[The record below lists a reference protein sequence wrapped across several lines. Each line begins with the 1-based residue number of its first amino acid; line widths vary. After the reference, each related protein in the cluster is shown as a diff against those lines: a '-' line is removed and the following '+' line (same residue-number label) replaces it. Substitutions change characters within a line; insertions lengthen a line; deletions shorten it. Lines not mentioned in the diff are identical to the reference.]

1 MFVEALNFNPMFDLL
16 NKYPNNGSF
25 EFKSTDSLS
34 NVCNA
39 PKNKSGVYIV
49 YAVKGHTKYL
59 IYIGCSGLEDNGE
72 IKLRKG
78 GMCGRLVN
86 GKQFEKARKH
96 SWSNKVIEKSLDNL
110 VIEWWD
116 TEDDFPE
123 IVEFCLILEYI
134 LVIKRLSEWNT
145 ILSLKE
151 SLRSQCENFI
161 QDNNIQALM
170 N

>member
-1 MFVEALNFNPMFDLL
+1 
-16 NKYPNNGSF
+16 
-25 EFKSTDSLS
+25 
-34 NVCNA
+34 
-39 PKNKSGVYIV
+39 
-49 YAVKGHTKYL
+49 
-59 IYIGCSGLEDNGE
+59 
-72 IKLRKG
+72 
-78 GMCGRLVN
+78 MCGRLVN

-134 LVIKRLSEWNT
+134 LVNKRLPEWNT